1 MFLRIFLFFLFFL
14 SQTVFCSDFQRRFS
28 NNFSKEKHLKILTFR
43 ESLIEK
49 INQKEK
55 KHIIDNSLID
65 VYDASDILES
75 LDGLDGRGVLSD
87 DESEDIP
94 EYVFNDKNGN
104 IRRFSYDGEQMLSQK
119 IFLEQDGIQRECLEI
134 VSLYKDKIKNTI
146 YDEKSRIVSV
156 EILSLSEKAKDMKSI
171 SKREYFYKE
180 NSDIPYKSAEEVSE
194 KNMRI
199 EVTFNEEGLL
209 IVQDEYFVDFETEK
223 RTLKKR
229 INKSYDKEKRVIKDE
244 QIVWHDD
251 KSKTKQKKNF
261 EYTKYSKN
269 PDFSYFENDV
279 LRLQRNYEADE
290 DFFEKTFFDDG
301 FSIESYF
308 ENGVRQSEIVYFNGK
323 EVRRRYFNE

>member
-1 MFLRIFLFFLFFL
+1 MFLRNFVFILLFF
-14 SQTVFCSDFQRRFS
+14 SQFIFCFGLKSRFS
-28 NNFSKEKHLKILTFR
+28 IDLGTKNHSKILTFR
-43 ESLIEK
+43 EFLIEK
-49 INQKEK
+49 RNQKEE
-55 KHIIDNSLID
+55 KHIIDDSLID

-75 LDGLDGRGVLSD
+75 LDGLDGRGVFSD

-94 EYVFNDKNGN
+94 EYVFNDKNGT
-104 IRRFSYDGEQMLSQK
+104 IRRFSYDGEQMSSQK
-119 IFLEQDGIQRECLEI
+119 IFLVQDGIQKECLEI

-146 YDEKSRIVSV
+146 YDEKSRIISV

-199 EVTFNEEGLL
+199 EVTFNELGLV
-209 IVQDEYFVDFETEK
+209 IVQDEYFVDSETEK

-229 INKSYDKEKRVIKDE
+229 INKSYDKEKRVLKDE